1 MEKIERLKKKYH
13 DFKYF
18 YNHKTWKF
26 INAKFFRNNYL
37 HEDCE
42 RQFKDIKINI
52 NNSDIVTSFKK
63 YGLFKQTEYIANIKI
78 RSIIEPEFGWVITQ
92 FNHVLVDSLPYCTI
106 TGNTAY
112 DQNNTLKDFKIR
124 NEVMPSFNRNLMK
137 RINKSSK
144 IFLKRVISLRDIS
157 ESSYFHIYND
167 VLSKLILLSKFNIT
181 DDIPLVIA
189 NKLYSMNFFKNILAL
204 SNLKNRN
211 WVIQDKDIVE
221 AEEVIYCKTLSLKR
235 EYFDGILKLFNIK
248 IPRNDLKKKIFL
260 NRRREI
266 GRNIENIEDIKN
278 ICDKFN
284 FEIIET
290 ENMSLEEQIELF
302 SHTRY
307 LIGLHGASFTNMIF
321 RQGKALNLLEIF
333 PPDNIPPH
341 FFWLSYI
348 FGYGYDAIQG
358 IYKNTNENIL
368 DKKSY
373 YLNPDIFLK
382 KMKELKERDFF
393 N

>member
-26 INAKFFRNNYL
+26 INAKLFGNNYL

-63 YGLFKQTEYIANIKI
+63 HGLFKQTEYIANIKR

-112 DQNNTLKDFKIR
+112 DQNNTLKIFKIR
-124 NEVMPSFNRNLMK
+124 NEIMPSFNRNLMK

-189 NKLYSMNFFKNILAL
+189 NKLYSMNFFKNVLAL

-211 WVIQDKDIVE
+211 WIIQDKDIVE
-221 AEEVIYCKTLSLKR
+221 AEEIIYCKTLSLKK

-248 IPRNDLKKKIFL
+248 IPKNDLKRKIFL

-307 LIGLHGASFTNMIF
+307 LIGLHGASFTNIIF

-333 PPDNIPPH
+333 PPDNIAPH

-358 IYKNTNENIL
+358 IYKNNNENNL